1 MTFYL
6 PSGIMDREVDRMN
19 DTRIPVQKRSIEKR
33 KRILEAGFQLFCEKG
48 YYKTN
53 TIEIARHAKVSTGTV
68 YSYFKDKKEIYM
80 GAYETYLDSISTQLF
95 ERLDKVQPFCLE
107 YFVNHWIS
115 AYLELYSGA
124 GHALVQLRM
133 MIMDDAEIS
142 QHFSGL
148 ENKYFLKI
156 GEILGR
162 NGNTQNNRSEKVYIS
177 CVLIDSLRQEKSAFT
192 HNGLDFEALK
202 QQVAK
207 TVVRLL
213 SE

>member
-1 MTFYL
+1 
-6 PSGIMDREVDRMN
+6 MN

-80 GAYETYLDSISTQLF
+80 GAYEAYLDSISTQLF

-133 MIMDDAEIS
+133 MIMDDAEI
-142 QHFSGL
+142 
-148 ENKYFLKI
+148 
-156 GEILGR
+156 
-162 NGNTQNNRSEKVYIS
+162 YIS
-177 CVLIDSLRQEKSAFT
+177 CVLVDSLRQEKSAFT

>member
-1 MTFYL
+1 MTK
-6 PSGIMDREVDRMN
+6 
-19 DTRIPVQKRSIEKR
+19 TRVPTQKRSIEKR
-33 KRILEAGFQLFCEKG
+33 QKIVKAGFDLFCEKG

-80 GAYETYLDSISTQLF
+80 GAYEAYLDSISTQLF

-177 CVLIDSLRQEKSAFT
+177 CVLVDSLRQEKSAFT